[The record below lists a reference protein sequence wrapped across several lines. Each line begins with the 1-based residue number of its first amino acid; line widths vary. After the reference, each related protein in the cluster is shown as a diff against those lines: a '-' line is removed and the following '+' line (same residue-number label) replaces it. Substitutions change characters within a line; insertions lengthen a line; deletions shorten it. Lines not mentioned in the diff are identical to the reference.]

1 MRGKLARA
9 IRKACNNPPADTRPK
24 TSTLK
29 KTKRIPIKIMEGGLI
44 SEKVV
49 ELPCF
54 QIANRA
60 DCSRSLNR
68 YLKREIMKERRNA
81 G

>member
-9 IRKACNNPPADTRPK
+9 IRKACNYHPADTRPK

-29 KTKRIPIKIMEGGLI
+29 KTKIMEGGLI

-54 QIANRA
+54 QITNRA